1 MKKSRNQKDLSS
13 NNWGQISNP
22 EQIRL
27 RISCFVSFF
36 NPLFEKKIANE
47 QLEKSNERKDTEK
60 KNWLVFSKIFNLWI
74 SNKKLDG
81 LKALWIWRKI
91 FETKRIRALKFNDS
105 NFQSLYVLLH
115 HRTIKHRT
123 SFYVS
128 DFLSYFFEK
137 QTEKNH
143 EKRRI
148 LEAKRFE
155 L

>member
-1 MKKSRNQKDLSS
+1 MVLK
-13 NNWGQISNP
+13 
-22 EQIRL
+22 
-27 RISCFVSFF
+27 
-36 NPLFEKKIANE
+36 LFEFG
-47 QLEKSNERKDTEK
+47 EKN
-60 KNWLVFSKIFNLWI
+60 
-74 SNKKLDG
+74 
-81 LKALWIWRKI
+81 
-91 FETKRIRALKFNDS
+91 FETKRIRALTFKDS